1 MRCNAAPGREG
12 RATMFRYYLQLA
24 LRRCRKSPAMVAL
37 VVLTMAIG
45 IAACMTALT
54 IFGALEGEPLPGIS
68 NHLYV
73 VTMDAREQSSRS
85 GSAYGSP
92 DALLNLRD
100 AEALVDARRAPA
112 VALASSRTQVS
123 ARNDDQSDTVNGLL
137 AYGPALQELGVSLR
151 FGRPWSGEEEAAH
164 ARVAVI
170 GSMLAARLFGTAN
183 AVGRSV
189 EMNKHLFRVIG
200 VIAPWKPRAQFIDT
214 GPDAGPGNK
223 IELFVPIGAALDAG
237 VMPVAS
243 GECGNSAVN
252 VTFGSVDVQQC
263 RWLEVWVS
271 LKTATQ
277 IDAYQQF
284 VANYAD
290 VQHRAGRF
298 AYPPHA
304 KMIGTLEWMALNHVV
319 PNDVSLN
326 VILAG
331 AFLVL
336 CMINVAGLLTARFL
350 RRQQDVAIRRA
361 LGASWRQVFAQHLV
375 EAGLLGVLGGAG
387 ALPLT
392 MLGMWIVR
400 KQPVSYAE
408 AARFSPGVFLG
419 LLVLSLAVGMCV
431 GILPAWRACRLAPAV
446 QIKQA

>member
-1 MRCNAAPGREG
+1 
-12 RATMFRYYLQLA
+12 MFRYYLQLA
-24 LRRCRKSPAMVAL
+24 LRRCRKSPVMVAL

-54 IFGALEGEPLPGIS
+54 IFSALEGEPLPGIS
-68 NHLYV
+68 DHLYV
-73 VTMDAREQSSRS
+73 VTMDARVQSSRN
-85 GSAYGSP
+85 GSAYSSP
-92 DALLNLRD
+92 DALLNWRD
-100 AEALVDARRAPA
+100 AEALVDAHRAPA
-112 VALASSRTQVS
+112 VALAGSRTQVGTPTE
-123 ARNDDQSDTVNGLL
+123 DQSDTVNGLL
-137 AYGPALQELGVSLR
+137 AHGPVLQELGASLR
-151 FGRPWSGEEEAAH
+151 FGRSWTDEEDAAH
-164 ARVAVI
+164 APVAVI
-170 GSMLAARLFGTAN
+170 GSKLAAKLFGTAD

-189 EMNKHLFRVIG
+189 EMNKHLFQVIG
-200 VIAPWKPRAQFIDT
+200 VTAPWKPRTQFIDT
-214 GPDAGPGNK
+214 GPDAGPGDE
-223 IELFVPIGAALDAG
+223 IDLFVPIGAALDAG
-237 VMPVAS
+237 VMPAAS

-252 VTFGSVDVQQC
+252 ITFGSVDVQQC

-271 LKTATQ
+271 LETSGEVA
-277 IDAYQQF
+277 AYQRF

-290 VQHRAGRF
+290 AQHHAGRF
-298 AYPPHA
+298 TYPPHA
-304 KMIGTLEWMALNHVV
+304 KVIGTLEWMALNHVV

-326 VILAG
+326 AILAG

-336 CMINVAGLLTARFL
+336 CLINVAGLLTARFL

-361 LGASWRQVFAQHLV
+361 LGASWLQVFVQHLV
-375 EAGLLGVLGGAG
+375 EAGLLGLLGGAL

-408 AARFSPGVFLG
+408 AAHSSPGVFAG

-431 GILPAWRACRLAPAV
+431 GILPAWRVCRLSPAI

>member
-1 MRCNAAPGREG
+1 
-12 RATMFRYYLQLA
+12 MFRYYLHLA
-24 LRRCRKSPAMVAL
+24 FRRCRRGPGMVAL
-37 VVLTMAIG
+37 VALTMAIG

-54 IFGALEGEPLPGIS
+54 IFSALEGEPLPGIS

-73 VTMDAREQSSRS
+73 VTMNAREQSGRN
-85 GSAYGSP
+85 GSAYSSP
-92 DALLNLRD
+92 DALLNWRD

-112 VALASSRTQVS
+112 VALAVSRTQVGT
-123 ARNDDQSDTVNGLL
+123 RNEDPSDTVDGLL
-137 AYGPALQELGVSLR
+137 AYGPVLQELGVPLR
-151 FGRPWSGEEEAAH
+151 YGRPWSIEEEGAH

-170 GSMLAARLFGTAN
+170 GSKLAMKLFGTTDAI
-183 AVGRSV
+183 GRSV

-200 VIAPWKPRAQFIDT
+200 VTAPWKPRTHFIDT
-214 GPDAGPGNK
+214 GPDAGPGNQV
-223 IELFVPIGAALDAG
+223 ELFVPIAAALDAG
-237 VMPVAS
+237 VMPAAS

-271 LKTATQ
+271 LKTSAKVA
-277 IDAYQQF
+277 AYQEF
-284 VANYAD
+284 AANYAD
-290 VQHRAGRF
+290 TQHRAGRF

-304 KMIGTLEWMALNHVV
+304 QVIGTLEWMALNHVI
-319 PNDVSLN
+319 PDDVSLN
-326 VILAG
+326 VILSG
-331 AFLVL
+331 GFLVL

-361 LGASWRQVFAQHLV
+361 LGASWWQVFAQHLV
-375 EAGLLGVLGGAG
+375 EAGLLGLLGGAA

-408 AARFSPGVFLG
+408 AAHFGPGVFVG
-419 LLVLSLAVGMCV
+419 LLVLSVMVGMAVGV
-431 GILPAWRACRLAPAV
+431 LPAWRVCRLPPAI